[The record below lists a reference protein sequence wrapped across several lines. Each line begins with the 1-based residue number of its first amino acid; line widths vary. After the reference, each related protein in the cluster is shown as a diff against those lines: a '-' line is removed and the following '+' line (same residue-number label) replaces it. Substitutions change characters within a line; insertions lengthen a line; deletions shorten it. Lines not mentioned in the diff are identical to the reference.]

1 MSERNQ
7 NPEQLARD
15 RIDRRLRDAGWEI
28 QSRDAMN
35 VFASL
40 GVAVT
45 ELQTTE
51 GPADYTLFVDGQPAG
66 IIEAKKNEE
75 GFRLTTHEDQT
86 ERYRTSPIK
95 LLDNAA
101 ALRFGYESTGELT
114 RFTDSADP
122 RPRSRPLFA
131 FHTPATLKRWLAE
144 ASTLRARL
152 HDIPPLDPAGLRD
165 CQYRAITNLEGSF
178 RDARPRALIQMATGA
193 GKTFTAI
200 TSIYRLLKFAGAR
213 RVLFLVD
220 TRNLGE
226 QAEQEFMAYQPRDDN
241 RKFTDLYKVQR
252 LTSRFIAPDSNV
264 CISTIQR
271 MYSILKGQELAV
283 EDEERNP
290 AERALP
296 REPMPVEYN
305 PEVPPEQF
313 DFIIIDEC
321 HRSIYNLWKQ
331 VLEYFDAFQIGLTAT
346 PDKRT
351 FAYFHENVVS
361 EYPYE
366 QSVADGVNVGFDI
379 YRIETEVT
387 SNGGVI
393 RKDEGFVE
401 VREKL
406 TRKQRWQQQ
415 DDDTEYT
422 GKQLDRDVVN
432 PSQIRTIIRTFKERL
447 PVLFAGRGEGDDN
460 TPEVPKTLIFA
471 KDDSHADDI
480 VQIIR
485 EEFGESNAFCKKV
498 TYKAAE
504 DPKTILANLRNDYNP
519 RIAVTVDMIATGTD
533 VKPLECLI
541 FMRDVRSRNYFEQ
554 MKGRGCRSLN
564 TDDLLKVTPK
574 AALGKSGFIVVDAV
588 GVTKSIKTDSR
599 PLERKRN
606 VPMRDL
612 LDAIA
617 LGKNDEDTFT
627 SAAGRIA
634 RLNTQLT
641 KPQRDQFAQLVGK
654 PIEQIT
660 SDLLAAHNPD
670 TIEDAARAEH
680 SLPPDTE
687 PTPEQ
692 TAAVQQRLARDTAKT
707 LTPEVRDFL
716 ENARKALE
724 QIIDTQNPDRVLAA
738 EWDTESVIN
747 AEKVIADFREY
758 IEAHKDEI
766 TALRIFYDTPYR
778 LRELTYD
785 LVREVLDRLKVDR
798 PALAPARVWSAFN
811 QVEENTPAAPKQEL
825 VALVSL
831 LRRVVGL
838 DDSLTDYSALVRQR
852 FQEWV
857 FKRHAGN
864 APKFTDEQMA
874 WLRMIADHI
883 ATSFHV
889 TKEDLELAPFDARG
903 GLGKFYQLFG
913 TDYEAILDELNERL
927 VA

>member
-1 MSERNQ
+1 MTTPNQ
-7 NPEQLARD
+7 NPEQVARD

-28 QSRDAMN
+28 QSRDGMN

-75 GFRLTTHEDQT
+75 GFRLTIHEDQT

-95 LLDNAA
+95 LLDNDAP
-101 ALRFGYESTGELT
+101 LRFGYESTGELT

-122 RPRSRPLFA
+122 RPRSRPVFA
-131 FHTPATLKRWLAE
+131 FHTPDTLKRWLAE

-165 CQYRAITNLEGSF
+165 CQFRAITNLEGSF

-200 TSIYRLLKFAGAR
+200 TSIYRLLKFANAR

-387 SNGGVI
+387 TNGGVI

-432 PSQIRTIIRTFKERL
+432 KSQIRTIIRTFKERL
-447 PVLFAGRGEGDDN
+447 PILFPGRSDGDDS
-460 TPEVPKTLIFA
+460 TTEVPKTLIFA

-480 VQIIR
+480 VQIVR

-498 TYKAAE
+498 TYKATE

-588 GVTKSIKTDSR
+588 GVTQSIKTDSR

-634 RLNTQLT
+634 RLNTHLT
-641 KPQRDQFAQLVGK
+641 KPQRDQFAQLAGK
-654 PIEQIT
+654 PIEQVT
-660 SDLLAAHNPD
+660 GDLLAAHNPD

-680 SLPPDTE
+680 SLAPGDE

-692 TAAVQQRLARDTAKT
+692 SAAAQQRLTRDAAKT

-724 QIIDTQNPDRVLAA
+724 QIIDTQNPDRVLTA
-738 EWDTESVIN
+738 EWDTESVAN
-747 AEKVIADFREY
+747 AEKVIADFRDY

-778 LRELTYD
+778 LRGLTYD
-785 LVREVLDRLKVDR
+785 LVREVLDRLKADR

-811 QVEENTPAAPKQEL
+811 QVEEHTPVAPKQEL

-889 TKEDLELAPFDARG
+889 TKDDLELAPFDARG

>member
-1 MSERNQ
+1 MTTPNQ

-15 RIDRRLRDAGWEI
+15 RIDRRLRDAGWQI
-28 QSRDAMN
+28 QPKDGMN

-40 GVAVT
+40 GVAVR

-51 GPADYTLFVDGQPAG
+51 GPADYTLFVDGQPVG
-66 IIEAKKNEE
+66 VIEAKKDDE

-86 ERYRTSPIK
+86 QRYRTSPIK
-95 LLDNAA
+95 LLDNDN

-114 RFTDSADP
+114 RFTDADDP
-122 RPRSRPLFA
+122 RPRSRPVFG
-131 FHTPATLKRWLAE
+131 FHQPGTIKRWLAD
-144 ASTLRARL
+144 ATTLRARL

-165 CQYRAITNLEGSF
+165 CQFRAITNLEASF

-200 TSIYRLLKFAGAR
+200 TSIYRLLKFARAR

-252 LTSRFIAPDSNV
+252 LTSRFIAPDANV

-271 MYSILKGQELAV
+271 MYSILKGQELAAQ
-283 EDEERNP
+283 DEERNP
-290 AERALP
+290 AERVLP

-305 PEVPPEQF
+305 AEVPPELF

-379 YRIETEVT
+379 YRIETEITT
-387 SNGGVI
+387 SGGVI
-393 RKDEGFVE
+393 SKDEGFVE

-406 TRKQRWQQQ
+406 TRKQRWQQ
-415 DDDTEYT
+415 
-422 GKQLDRDVVN
+422 LDEDETYDAKRLNRDVVN

-447 PVLFAGRGEGDDN
+447 PILFPGRASDDGAL
-460 TPEVPKTLIFA
+460 EVPKTLIFA

-480 VQIIR
+480 VQIVR
-485 EEFGESNAFCKKV
+485 DEFGESNAFCKKV
-498 TYKAAE
+498 TYKATE

-533 VKPLECLI
+533 VKPLECVM

-554 MKGRGCRSLN
+554 MKGRGCRSLA

-574 AALGKSGFIVVDAV
+574 AALGKSGFIIVDAV

-599 PLERKRN
+599 PLERKRT

-612 LDAIA
+612 LDSIA
-617 LGKNDEDTFT
+617 LGKNDEDTFVST
-627 SAAGRIA
+627 AGRLA

-641 KPQRDQFAQLVGK
+641 RQQRDQFAQLAGK

-670 TIEDAARAEH
+670 AVEDAARAEH
-680 SLPPDTE
+680 APPEDAD

-692 TAAVQQRLARDTAKT
+692 SSAAQQRLARDAANDAHPRGPRFSRERPQGPRADHRH
-707 LTPEVRDFL
+707 PEPRHRPRRRVGHRVRAQRRAGHRRLPRLYRGPQGRDH
-716 ENARKALE
+716 R
-724 QIIDTQNPDRVLAA
+724 P
-738 EWDTESVIN
+738 
-747 AEKVIADFREY
+747 
-758 IEAHKDEI
+758 AH
-766 TALRIFYDTPYR
+766 L
-778 LRELTYD
+778 L
-785 LVREVLDRLKVDR
+785 R
-798 PALAPARVWSAFN
+798 PALPPPRPHRRPRPRGPRPPQGRPPGPRPRPRLVRVQPGRGEHARRPEAGARR
-811 QVEENTPAAPKQEL
+811 PRLAAPP
-825 VALVSL
+825 
-831 LRRVVGL
+831 R
-838 DDSLTDYSALVRQR
+838 
-852 FQEWV
+852 
-857 FKRHAGN
+857 
-864 APKFTDEQMA
+864 
-874 WLRMIADHI
+874 
-883 ATSFHV
+883 
-889 TKEDLELAPFDARG
+889 
-903 GLGKFYQLFG
+903 GLGSM
-913 TDYEAILDELNERL
+913 
-927 VA
+927 